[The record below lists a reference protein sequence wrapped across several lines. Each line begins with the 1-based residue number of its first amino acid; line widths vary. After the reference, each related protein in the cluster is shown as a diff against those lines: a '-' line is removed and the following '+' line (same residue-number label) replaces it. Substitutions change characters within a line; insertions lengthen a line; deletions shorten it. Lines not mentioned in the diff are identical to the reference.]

1 MSNTYT
7 QIHIHFVFAV
17 KFRDA
22 VIADV
27 WKTDLYKYIAGIIKN
42 NGHKLIAIG
51 GMPDHIHLLIGVR
64 PNQSISELLKFIK
77 GDSSRWINK
86 NNFVKRR
93 FEWQAGFGAF
103 SYSKSHLK
111 EVIRYIENQEIHHKK
126 RSFGEEYLE
135 FLQKYGVDFDVR
147 YIFKDLI

>member
-1 MSNTYT
+1 M
-7 QIHIHFVFAV
+7 FAV

-22 VIADV
+22 VITDV

-126 RSFGEEYLE
+126 RSFREEYLE
-135 FLQKYGVDFDVR
+135 FLQKYEVDFDIR